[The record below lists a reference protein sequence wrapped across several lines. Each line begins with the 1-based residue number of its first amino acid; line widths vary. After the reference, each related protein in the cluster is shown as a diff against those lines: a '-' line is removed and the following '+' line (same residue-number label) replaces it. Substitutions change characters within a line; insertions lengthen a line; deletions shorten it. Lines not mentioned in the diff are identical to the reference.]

1 MVFENAYSIDT
12 YDNKRRNTMDFCR
25 AMALP
30 GCTVSRGA
38 TLLDAWSAIRW
49 SCYCLNLG
57 KFGKILPIT
66 IEYNQLES
74 IERFQHA
81 LRPTANLDTYTQW
94 SRWGLH
100 PIIHWR

>member
-38 TLLDAWSAIRW
+38 TLLDA
-49 SCYCLNLG
+49 
-57 KFGKILPIT
+57 
-66 IEYNQLES
+66 
-74 IERFQHA
+74 
-81 LRPTANLDTYTQW
+81 
-94 SRWGLH
+94 
-100 PIIHWR
+100 